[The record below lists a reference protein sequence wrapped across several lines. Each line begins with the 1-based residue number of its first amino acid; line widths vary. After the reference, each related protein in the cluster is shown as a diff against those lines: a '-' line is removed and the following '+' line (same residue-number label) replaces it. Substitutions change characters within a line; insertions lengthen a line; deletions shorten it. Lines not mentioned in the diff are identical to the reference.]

1 VAAFPDLIDEIAYKH
16 ANHRDIS
23 APLANLQ
30 KSARVTD
37 KISGRLKDFVFTGAY
52 KPELVDVSTLIQDAI
67 DLSKPQKPPHVA
79 IVKEIAPELPK
90 IMADSLWIEML
101 LKNLFVNAFTAIP
114 DTHDGLV
121 TITAEADECHIHLH
135 VQDNGN
141 GMDKALQQ
149 NVFKFGTSTKRDAVH
164 KMHGVGLYHCYLI
177 AQVHNGLLTLE
188 SEPGEGSVFTL
199 SLPLTNTEPT
209 AQEGLVDA

>member
-1 VAAFPDLIDEIAYKH
+1 
-16 ANHRDIS
+16 
-23 APLANLQ
+23 
-30 KSARVTD
+30 
-37 KISGRLKDFVFTGAY
+37 
-52 KPELVDVSTLIQDAI
+52 
-67 DLSKPQKPPHVA
+67 
-79 IVKEIAPELPK
+79 
-90 IMADSLWIEML
+90 
-101 LKNLFVNAFTAIP
+101 
-114 DTHDGLV
+114 
-121 TITAEADECHIHLH
+121 

-188 SEPGEGSVFTL
+188 SEPGKGSVFTL